1 MQCNLYINYI
11 IVLSFIKLIIYMM
24 VNSKF
29 IILLFRFTLIIDSYY
44 YNCIKSLYRVINYI

>member
-44 YNCIKSLYRVINYI
+44 YKCIKSLYRVINYI